1 MQSTAG
7 GFAFDKFCPQGCLW
21 ISILSAVVALGYLLG
36 KLETVAEGSQN
47 RNWSTAHSDSKSG
60 HMISW
65 LCYLGVDCL
74 TWMSFRDFKFLLR
87 G

>member
-36 KLETVAEGSQN
+36 KLETVAEGS
-47 RNWSTAHSDSKSG
+47 
-60 HMISW
+60 
-65 LCYLGVDCL
+65 
-74 TWMSFRDFKFLLR
+74 
-87 G
+87 